1 MIGYVKDNYIV
12 CLRFFIISYANLNV
26 PDLTLQTFVANFAF
40 TQTTHS
46 ASIVQHVP
54 ILPQPYLNA
63 IQKLINMLY
72 ITNQT

>member
-12 CLRFFIISYANLNV
+12 CLRVLIHKSYAPHAADNFL
-26 PDLTLQTFVANFAF
+26 VAMNFAAYE
-40 TQTTHS
+40 QHS

-63 IQKLINMLY
+63 IQKFINMLY